1 MHVYEKWTPGQVFS
15 REICEIFKNTFFYK
29 LSSVV
34 ASDSFRFPAR
44 IFNKNETPGK
54 MFFCEF
60 CKSFKNI
67 FWHNTSGWLLL
78 VFISE
83 FSGF

>member
-1 MHVYEKWTPGQVFS
+1 MDSSAGFFS

-29 LSSVV
+29 LSSAV

-44 IFNKNETPGK
+44 IFTKNETPGK

-83 FSGF
+83 FWGF